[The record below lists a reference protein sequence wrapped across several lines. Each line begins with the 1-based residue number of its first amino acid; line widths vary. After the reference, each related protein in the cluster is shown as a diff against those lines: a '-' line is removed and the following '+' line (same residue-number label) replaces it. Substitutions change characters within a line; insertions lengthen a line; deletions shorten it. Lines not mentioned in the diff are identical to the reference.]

1 MTSALDVRLA
11 ATAIRLV
18 KKYGAL
24 IDYTQLSSGGGDY
37 DPSTGNGS
45 IVASAVSFKRLALLT
60 DQAGNRVN
68 PKDGQILDPGTL
80 VQSARKWIYLVSDK
94 PAPELQ
100 DHCVV
105 KGVGYTIKDIQ
116 TFGPSGTDILY
127 LCVMAQ

>member
-1 MTSALDVRLA
+1 MPSALDIRLA

-24 IDYTQLSSGGGDY
+24 IDYTQFSSGGGDY
-37 DPSTGNGS
+37 DPTTGNGS
-45 IVASAVSFKRLALLT
+45 IAGSAISFKRLALLT

-68 PKDGQILDPGTL
+68 PKDGQILDAGTL
-80 VQSARKWIYLVSDK
+80 IQSSRKWIYLVSDK
-94 PAPELQ
+94 AAPELQ

-116 TFGPSGTDILY
+116 TFGPSGMDLLY
-127 LCVMAQ
+127 LCVIAQ